1 MKKRLTVTVD
11 EELVERAKYISGKRG
26 RTLSESVEGYFHV
39 LQAKLQD
46 ERRADLEEM
55 PPLTR
60 ALIKTL
66 EEHDGKE
73 YLRYLDDHY
82 R

>member
-1 MKKRLTVTVD
+1 MKKRLTVTID
-11 EELVERAKYISGKRG
+11 EEAIRVAQEYVENNDK
-26 RTLSESVEGYFHV
+26 TLSDLAEGYFYWLHI
-39 LQAKLQD
+39 KMRG
-46 ERRADLEEM
+46 ERRAKLEEM

-60 ALIKTL
+60 AIIKTL
-66 EEHDGKE
+66 EQHDGKE

>member
-1 MKKRLTVTVD
+1 MKKRLTVTID
-11 EELVERAKYISGKRG
+11 EEAIRAAKEFAESHNK
-26 RTLSESVEGYFHV
+26 TLSDLAEGYLHM
-39 LQAKLQD
+39 LHLRLRD
-46 ERRADLEEM
+46 ERRAELEEM

-60 ALIKTL
+60 ALIRTL

>member
-11 EELVERAKYISGKRG
+11 EELFERAKHISEKRG
-26 RTLSESVEGYFHV
+26 KTLSESVEGYFHV
-39 LQAKLQD
+39 LRAKLQD
-46 ERRADLEEM
+46 ERRAELEEM
-55 PPLTR
+55 PSLTR
-60 ALIKTL
+60 ALIKAL

-73 YLRYLDDHY
+73 YLRYLDEHY

>member
-1 MKKRLTVTVD
+1 MKKRLTVTID
-11 EELVERAKYISGKRG
+11 EEAIRVAKEYVENND
-26 RTLSESVEGYFHV
+26 RTLSDLAENYFHMLRV
-39 LQAKLQD
+39 ALRN
-46 ERRADLEEM
+46 ERRAELEEM

-60 ALIKTL
+60 ALIRTL

-73 YLRYLDDHY
+73 YLRYLDEHY

>member
-1 MKKRLTVTVD
+1 MKKRLTVTID
-11 EELVERAKYISGKRG
+11 EEAIRVAKEFAESHDK
-26 RTLSESVEGYFHV
+26 TLSKLAEGYFHWLH
-39 LQAKLQD
+39 LQLRD
-46 ERRADLEEM
+46 ERRAELEEM

-60 ALIKTL
+60 ALIRTL

-73 YLRYLDDHY
+73 YLRYLDEHY